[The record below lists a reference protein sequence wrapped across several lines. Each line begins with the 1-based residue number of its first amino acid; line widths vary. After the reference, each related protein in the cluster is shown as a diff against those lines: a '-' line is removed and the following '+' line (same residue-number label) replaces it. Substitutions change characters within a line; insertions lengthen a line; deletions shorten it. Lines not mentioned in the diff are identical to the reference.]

1 MLPPP
6 EGESGVGTGIW
17 DIWIY
22 RRNLPIVAKQNE
34 LQPTPTTKELA
45 SPYGEL
51 TANLS
56 VTESTTHKLDLPMK

>member
-1 MLPPP
+1 MGL
-6 EGESGVGTGIW
+6 GLASGTFGSIDATFQ
-17 DIWIY
+17 
-22 RRNLPIVAKQNE
+22 IVAKQNE

-45 SPYGEL
+45 SPHGEL